1 MSHSAINQY
10 RNTSSQ
16 AGSEWWKLLAAV
28 GLTVAIVYFGHMRP
42 ADRNLLLLQ
51 RQCHELNLAV
61 NQLTRQTVAADGTLG
76 VIESLSVQNA
86 RIADAEA
93 KLDAISQRWDA
104 IAAEAERIATRTGEF
119 AELAHAKSRLASH
132 SQTLDQVLDAVDDLE
147 IVRQDMKA
155 SQQQLN
161 RVGATL
167 ANLDAMQGRLTRALE
182 RVERAAPALD
192 AVDALCKEVAISE
205 TMLAGSQEKL
215 AAATGKS
222 YQQASILSNQLTA
235 QANVLANS
243 RRSLQQTVNKQAD
256 VLKASEQTLAASGEQ
271 IDALIGLQNQV
282 IAKTADITDAEAT
295 LERLIDMQAS
305 VQLADATLSDIQ
317 HMVVDVM
324 LIQPAAERAVA
335 ALKPVVEFTR
345 MSRRLDPKIRFS
357 SKPEPASEQEAQP
370 TKVSSD
376 EKASDENL
384 DIATTILNW
393 F

>member
-1 MSHSAINQY
+1 
-10 RNTSSQ
+10 
-16 AGSEWWKLLAAV
+16 
-28 GLTVAIVYFGHMRP
+28 
-42 ADRNLLLLQ
+42 
-51 RQCHELNLAV
+51 
-61 NQLTRQTVAADGTLG
+61 
-76 VIESLSVQNA
+76 
-86 RIADAEA
+86 
-93 KLDAISQRWDA
+93 DAISERWDI
-104 IAAEAERIATRTGEF
+104 IAAEAERIADRTGEF
-119 AELAHAKSRLASH
+119 AELAEAKSRLASH

-167 ANLDAMQGRLTRALE
+167 ANLDALQGRLTRALE

-205 TMLAGSQEKL
+205 SMLATSQEKL
-215 AAATGKS
+215 ANATDKS
-222 YQQASILSNQLTA
+222 YQQAAVLSNQITA
-235 QANVLANS
+235 QANVMSKSN
-243 RRSLQQTVNKQAD
+243 RSLQQAVAKQASS
-256 VLKASEQTLAASGEQ
+256 LSSSERTLAKSSQQ
-271 IDALIGLQNQV
+271 IDALLGLQNRV
-282 IAKTADITDAEAT
+282 ISNTADITDAEAT
-295 LERLIDMQAS
+295 LERLIDMQSS
-305 VQLADATLSDIQ
+305 VQLADETLSDIQ

-357 SKPEPASEQEAQP
+357 SKPEPTKEEKAET
-370 TKVSSD
+370 TKVSAD
-376 EKASDENL
+376 DKANDDTL